1 MPLQSPKRT
10 SSGFLLTLTPA
21 ITSPPV
27 QLAAGLW
34 TPDIDWCKWAT
45 DLRVSL
51 IDELVQNSRWFSK
64 PPRREA
70 LESLFSTWVEGSK
83 IICNV
88 PAMESESGS
97 GSWSLDGLLMT
108 AGSITPVW
116 SVKEFKE
123 TVEPISFF
131 DGDSGDEREI
141 KLEDIEADSAP
152 PTQIRNRE
160 WETRK
165 FLGKERVR
173 EARLKAQ
180 IAARMAA
187 AEEARYYRHFG
198 DLDDGESHFSEYDL
212 TESEPSSD
220 EESVPNLT

>member
-10 SSGFLLTLTPA
+10 ASGFLLALSPPLS
-21 ITSPPV
+21 SPPV
-27 QLAAGLW
+27 QLAAGIW
-34 TPDIDWCKWAT
+34 TPDMDWCTWAT
-45 DLRVSL
+45 DTRTSL
-51 IDELVQNSRWFSK
+51 IGELVQNSRWFSK

-70 LESLFSTWVEGSK
+70 LEALFSPWINGSK
-83 IICNV
+83 IVCLV
-88 PAMESESGS
+88 PATDSQSGA

-108 AGSITPVW
+108 AAAITPVW

-141 KLEDIEADSAP
+141 RLEDIEADTAP

-220 EESVPNLT
+220 EESVPNLS